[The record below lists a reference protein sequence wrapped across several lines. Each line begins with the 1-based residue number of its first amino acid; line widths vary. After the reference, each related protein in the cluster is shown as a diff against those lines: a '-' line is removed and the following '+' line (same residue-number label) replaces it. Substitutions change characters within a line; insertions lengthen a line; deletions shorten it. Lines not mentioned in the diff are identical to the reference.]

1 MKLHIVALFRVK
13 ENYIMDAIEL
23 FRKLVNETK
32 KEEGCLQ
39 YELIEDKDHKGTF
52 FIVELWE
59 SEEHHFNHDK
69 TVHLSDFRINS
80 VQMMESQTQVYKGFK
95 VF

>member
-23 FRKLVNETK
+23 FRKLVKETK
-32 KEEGCLQ
+32 QEEGCLQ
-39 YELIEDKDHKGTF
+39 YELIEDKNNKGVF
-52 FIVELWE
+52 FIAELWE
-59 SEEHHFNHDK
+59 SEEHLFNHDK
-69 TVHLSDFRINS
+69 SAHLADFRINS
-80 VQMMESQTQVYKGFK
+80 ASLMESQPQVYKGFK